1 MTPTRFKWAFV
12 LPMGFAVLLVLYL
25 HYVQIPKRMLYFK
38 RQKGYIFPELEGK
51 GWLDGWIEEEY
62 IDEIYDDE
70 VLQEFSHFAKEEE
83 PVKMEE
89 HHEDLR
95 LIQSKNHHAKM
106 ENQLLKFVQKRTEK
120 GIPIFQNEKA

>member
-1 MTPTRFKWAFV
+1 MTPGRFKWVFIF
-12 LPMGFAVLLVLYL
+12 PMGFAVLLVLYL

-38 RQKGYIFPELEGK
+38 RQKGFIFPELEGK
-51 GWLDGWIEEEY
+51 GWLDGWLEEEY

-83 PVKMEE
+83 PVKPEQ

-106 ENQLLKFVQKRTEK
+106 ETQLMKIMKKRVKNGREV
-120 GIPIFQNEKA
+120 FED